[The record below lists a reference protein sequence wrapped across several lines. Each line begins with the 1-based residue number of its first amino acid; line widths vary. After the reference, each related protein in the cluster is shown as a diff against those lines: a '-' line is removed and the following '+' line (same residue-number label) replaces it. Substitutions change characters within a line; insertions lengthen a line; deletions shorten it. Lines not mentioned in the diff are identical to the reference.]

1 MPAIRTK
8 AVGLFTTDEDAILAR
23 WFGVEPP
30 DSAKAIDVA
39 EAIQR
44 LGFADEP
51 DHYSYLAAAVAFN
64 VLERVEEGA
73 PQVVGLLRGQRLHCG
88 TLRSSD
94 LYRVAF
100 FALKATMVSDS
111 ELHG

>member
-30 DSAKAIDVA
+30 DGAKAIDVA

-51 DHYSYLAAAVAFN
+51 DHYSGLRSLDGSRGPIGLAA
-64 VLERVEEGA
+64 
-73 PQVVGLLRGQRLHCG
+73 LRR
-88 TLRSSD
+88 
-94 LYRVAF
+94 
-100 FALKATMVSDS
+100 
-111 ELHG
+111 